1 MWKKGIET
9 RCSRN
14 SVRNLTADRTP
25 RNGSEEQ
32 LRILNSLNAH
42 LKLERIEGREIW
54 PAEQARMN
62 DSACHVATKREY
74 KSAVASSLLMTA
86 VG

>member
-1 MWKKGIET
+1 VWKKGIET
-9 RCSRN
+9 ECSRN
-14 SVRNLTADRTP
+14 ATRNLTADRTR

-54 PAEQARMN
+54 PAEQARIN
-62 DSACHVATKREY
+62 DSVCDVATQREY
-74 KSAVASSLLMTA
+74 TISVRC
-86 VG
+86 